1 MQYLITFLE
10 GIITFISPCMLPMLP
25 VYFSY
30 FSGGDENGQRQAL
43 KNAIGFVV
51 GFTLIFIL
59 LGLFAGTI
67 GSFFTEY
74 KSYFN
79 IVAGILL
86 ILFGL
91 NFLGII
97 KSHHSHC
104 SHHKIS
110 SFGNGFF
117 SSVLMGVIFSMSF
130 SPCVSTF
137 VGSAL
142 ILASHQGSALVGMGL
157 LLCYSAGI
165 GIPFIISSM
174 IIDKLKTS
182 FAFLKKHSKST
193 NTVCGLLLVLFGV
206 LMATGLL
213 GNILELFHHHT

>member
-30 FSGGDENGQRQAL
+30 FSGGEPGTKKAL
-43 KNAIGFVV
+43 KNAVAFVT
-51 GFTLIFIL
+51 GFTVIFIM

-67 GSFFTEY
+67 GSFFTEHKRY
-74 KSYFN
+74 LN
-79 IVAGILL
+79 IIAGILL
-86 ILFGL
+86 VIFGL

-97 KSHHSHC
+97 RVHHSHC

-110 SFGNGFF
+110 PSGNSLF
-117 SSVLMGVIFSMSF
+117 SSLIMGVIFSMSF

-142 ILASHQGSALVGMGL
+142 ILASHQGSPLMGMGL
-157 LLCYSAGI
+157 LFCYSAGI
-165 GIPFIISSM
+165 GIPFIISSV
-174 IIDKLKTS
+174 IIDKLKSS
-182 FAFLKKHSKST
+182 FEFVKKHSKIT
-193 NTVCGLLLVLFGV
+193 NTICGLLLILFGL
-206 LMATGLL
+206 LMATGLFDT
-213 GNILELFHHHT
+213 ILELFHHH

>member
-30 FSGGDENGQRQAL
+30 FSSGGEHGTKKAL
-43 KNAIGFVV
+43 KNAVAFVT
-51 GFTLIFIL
+51 GFTFIFIL

-67 GSFFTEY
+67 GSFFTDH
-74 KSYFN
+74 KRYFN
-79 IVAGILL
+79 IIAGILL
-86 ILFGL
+86 IFFGL
-91 NFLGII
+91 NFLGVI
-97 KSHHSHC
+97 KIHHSHS

-110 SFGNGFF
+110 SSDSGFF
-117 SSVLMGVIFSMSF
+117 SSLLMGVIFSMSF

-142 ILASHQGSALVGMGL
+142 ILASHQGSPLMGMGL
-157 LLCYSAGI
+157 LFCYSAGI
-165 GIPFIISSM
+165 GVPFIISSV
-174 IIDKLKTS
+174 IIDKLKSS
-182 FAFLKKHSKST
+182 FEFIKKHSKIT
-193 NTVCGLLLVLFGV
+193 NTICGLLLILFGV

-213 GNILELFHHHT
+213 DNLLELFHHHT

>member
-30 FSGGDENGQRQAL
+30 FSGGDEYGTKKAL
-43 KNAIGFVV
+43 KNAVAFVIGF
-51 GFTLIFIL
+51 TTIFIL
-59 LGLFAGTI
+59 LGSFAGTI
-67 GSFFTEY
+67 GSFFTHH
-74 KSYFN
+74 KRTFN
-79 IVAGILL
+79 IIAGILL
-86 ILFGL
+86 VIFGL

-97 KSHHSHC
+97 KNHHSHC

-110 SFGNGFF
+110 TSGSGVL
-117 SSVLMGVIFSMSF
+117 SPLLMGVIFSMSF

-142 ILASHQGSALVGMGL
+142 ILASRQGNALVGMGL
-157 LLCYSAGI
+157 LFCYSAGI
-165 GIPFIISSM
+165 GIPFLISSV

-182 FAFLKKHSKST
+182 FAFLKKHSKTT
-193 NTVCGLLLVLFGV
+193 NIICGGLLILFGV

-213 GNILELFHHHT
+213 DTILELFHHHS